1 MSRTYHVFINDAA
14 GSVSEPDQQVR
25 DITEAFGAVGVD
37 ATVDSVEPER
47 LPEVMRAAWK
57 QGVDAIVVAGGDGT
71 ISSAAEVAVAG
82 EMVLGVLP
90 MGTFNHFAKDLGM
103 TADLAEAVRFLAEAE
118 VVPVDVGEVNGKIFV
133 NNASIGVYPTMVAE
147 RDDLSERRGWGKVRS
162 APVAIV
168 RTLRRLPVHHLQ
180 LVIDGSPPATIDTP
194 FLFVGNGLF
203 DERGERVGQRTSLT
217 DHRLGVYVISTT
229 SRWRLITNAIKT
241 RVGGIRAAAETER
254 RAGEILVVTT
264 EEPTL
269 MIALDGE
276 PTDLRPPLAFRS
288 RAGVLRVLAA
298 PGGDPHEE
306 PDR

>member
-14 GSVSEPDQQVR
+14 GSVGEPEQQVR

-37 ATVDSVEPER
+37 ATVESIEPER

-57 QGVDAIVVAGGDGT
+57 RGVDAVVVVGGDGT
-71 ISSAAEVAVAG
+71 ISGAAEVAVADG
-82 EMVLGVLP
+82 MVLGVLP

-103 TADLAEAVRFLAEAE
+103 TPDLAAAVRFLAEAE

-133 NNASIGVYPTMVAE
+133 NNASIGVYPAMVTE
-147 RDDLSERRGWGKVRS
+147 RDDLRERRGWGKVRA

-180 LVIDGSPPATIDTP
+180 LIVDGSPPVTIDTP

-217 DHRLGVYVISTT
+217 DHRLGVYVIATT
-229 SRWRLITNAIKT
+229 SRWRLVANAITT
-241 RVGGIRAAAETER
+241 RVGGIHAAAQTER
-254 RAGEILVVTT
+254 RVGETLMLRTD
-264 EEPTL
+264 EPTL
-269 MIALDGE
+269 AIALDGE
-276 PTDLRPPLAFRS
+276 PTDLRPPLTFRS
-288 RAGVLRVLAA
+288 LAGALRVLAL
-298 PGGDPHEE
+298 PGRDLLDG
-306 PDR
+306 PDG